1 MANWAIGVDLGG
13 TKIEIGNVDDTGKVI
28 DRVRMPT
35 DVAGGPSAI
44 EEQIHRGISKL
55 CEKGYGNPMGVGV
68 GVAAQIDAEQGVIR
82 NAPNLKWKDVPFQ
95 ENLKILTK
103 LPVTITNDVRAA
115 ALGEWL
121 YGSGKGSTD
130 MICMF
135 VGTGIGGGIVCNNQM
150 LLGCSNTAGEIGHM
164 IIRGHGLPCH
174 CGSSGCLE
182 SIAGGWAIG
191 KRTQQAIQSDKAVGA
206 PILKMADGDLE
217 QVTAK
222 IVVQAFNQG
231 DLLAK
236 HIVEETLVALVD
248 SCSGLVN
255 AFNPCRLILGG
266 GVIEGLPSLVEGIE
280 TGVRK
285 KALPTAT
292 QKLAF
297 FRAALGNDAGVVG
310 AAALAMDYCSPSS

>member
-1 MANWAIGVDLGG
+1 MRKWAIGVDLGG
-13 TKIEIGNVDDTGKVI
+13 TKIEIANVDETGNVI

-35 DVAGGPSAI
+35 NVAGGPSAI
-44 EEQIHRGISKL
+44 EKQIHQGIQEL
-55 CEKGYGNPMGVGV
+55 CAKHQSQPIGIGV
-68 GVAAQIDAEQGVIR
+68 GVAAQIDADQGVIR

-115 ALGEWL
+115 AWGEWL
-121 YGSGKGSTD
+121 YGAGKGSAD

-150 LLGCSNTAGEIGHM
+150 LIGCSNTAGEVGHM
-164 IIRGHGLPCH
+164 TIRSPGLPCH

-191 KRTQQAIQSDKAVGA
+191 KRTQQAIQSDKDTGA
-206 PILKMADGDLE
+206 PLLKRVDGDIE
-217 QVTAK
+217 KVTAK
-222 IVVQAFNQG
+222 IVSEAYNQG

-236 HIVEETLVALVD
+236 HIIDETLLALID
-248 SCSGLVN
+248 GCSGLVN
-255 AFNPCRLILGG
+255 AFNPCRVILGG

-280 TGVRK
+280 AGVKK

-292 QKLAF
+292 QQLTF
-297 FRAALGNDAGVVG
+297 LRASLGNDAGVVG
-310 AAALAMDYCSPSS
+310 AAALLII